1 MLPGDVRFIFRNNE
15 AHAGNNGYI
24 LMKFNMSRKAQF
36 ARWLSGLRWCSTIR
50 IKFPIKQQILIYI
63 AQAVRFCFCLALY
76 LIHSKLFRGNYFAAG
91 Y

>member
-76 LIHSKLFRGNYFAAG
+76 LIHSKLFWGNYFAAG